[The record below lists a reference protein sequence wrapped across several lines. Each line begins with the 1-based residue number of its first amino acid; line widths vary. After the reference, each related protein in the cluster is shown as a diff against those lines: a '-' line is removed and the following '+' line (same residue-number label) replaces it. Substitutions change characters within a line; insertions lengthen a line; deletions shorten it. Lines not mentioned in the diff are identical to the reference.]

1 MSVLTYARY
10 VLETSLLEY
19 KFNVE
24 MSESK
29 LAAAA
34 LVLALKVNQV
44 KDKWVNTL
52 AFYSGYTPEDLEAL
66 VQELLQMLKAYPK
79 ENLKTVRQKYSHKV
93 FHEVAQIPLPDL
105 EVVSGQVKEIG
116 FVAKFLVGEGH
127 QPTSAR

>member
-34 LVLALKVNQV
+34 LVLALKVNHV

-52 AFYSGYTPEDLEAL
+52 AFYSGYTPADLQDL
-66 VQELLQMLKAYPK
+66 VKELLQMLQAYPK
-79 ENLKTVRQKYSHKV
+79 ENLKTVRQKYSHK
-93 FHEVAQIPLPDL
+93 
-105 EVVSGQVKEIG
+105 
-116 FVAKFLVGEGH
+116 
-127 QPTSAR
+127 

>member
-34 LVLALKVNQV
+34 LVLALEVNHV
-44 KDKWVNTL
+44 KDNWVNTL
-52 AFYSGYTPEDLEAL
+52 AFYSGYTPADLQDL
-66 VQELLQMLKAYPK
+66 VKELLTMLQAYPK
-79 ENLKTVRQKYSHKV
+79 ENLKTVRQKYSHK
-93 FHEVAQIPLPDL
+93 
-105 EVVSGQVKEIG
+105 
-116 FVAKFLVGEGH
+116 
-127 QPTSAR
+127 